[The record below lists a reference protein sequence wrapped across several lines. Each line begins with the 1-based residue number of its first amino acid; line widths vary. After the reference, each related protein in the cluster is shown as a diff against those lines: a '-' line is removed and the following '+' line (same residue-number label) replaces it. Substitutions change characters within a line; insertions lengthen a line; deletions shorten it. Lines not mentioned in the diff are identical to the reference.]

1 MMAFMHYGSIEI
13 SGGTVDINAK
23 RIGLYIEGSASSSQR
38 TGLKITGGKVSF
50 YGGMTGAYVG
60 WIGARDVYIDIT
72 GTVDCKNS
80 SIGIYVN
87 NGNLTI
93 VKGNLISAA
102 GKRFYAI
109 SPDNTNCV
117 VNIAPADYTKVNQA
131 ISKIPA
137 DLSNYT
143 EASVKAVNDAKQAV
157 VSDKNIIEQNIVNQ
171 YATAIENAIAALKY
185 KPADY
190 TKVDNAISKIPT
202 DLSLYTD
209 SSVKK
214 LKSAKQAINRNK
226 NILEQDI
233 VDGYA
238 TTIENAIAALK
249 YKPADYTKVDN
260 AIAKIPTDLSN
271 YTEASVKAVDDAKQA
286 VVNNKNITEQNI
298 VNQYAT
304 AIENAIKA
312 LKYKPADYT
321 KVNNAIAK
329 IPSNFNLY
337 TDTSVKVLND
347 AKQAVDLEKN
357 ILEQEIVDKYAESI
371 ESAIV
376 ALKYKPADYTK
387 VKEAISKIPVNLN
400 LYTEES
406 VKILND
412 AQNAVTEGKDISE
425 QEVVDE
431 YAIIIE
437 NAIKAL
443 KYKSEEKTIEKI
455 PTETNKYTSAET
467 VTTTK
472 IDEKINDPKD
482 ENTKPNDDNN
492 QNNNSNINKDENKNE
507 NKNENNTLETNT
519 TKSENN
525 VAIIVIISVI
535 ILGAGIAIF
544 FVIRRNK

>member
-60 WIGARDVYIDIT
+60 WIGARDVYIDTT
-72 GTVDCKNS
+72 GTVDCKSS

-87 NGNLTI
+87 NGNLKI

-329 IPSNFNLY
+329 IPSNLNLY

-519 TKSENN
+519 NKSENN

>member
-117 VNIAPADYTKVNQA
+117 VNIA
-131 ISKIPA
+131 
-137 DLSNYT
+137 
-143 EASVKAVNDAKQAV
+143 
-157 VSDKNIIEQNIVNQ
+157 
-171 YATAIENAIAALKY
+171 
-185 KPADY
+185 
-190 TKVDNAISKIPT
+190 
-202 DLSLYTD
+202 
-209 SSVKK
+209 
-214 LKSAKQAINRNK
+214 
-226 NILEQDI
+226 
-233 VDGYA
+233 
-238 TTIENAIAALK
+238 
-249 YKPADYTKVDN
+249 PADYTKVDN